1 MKKHL
6 YVPKPVHRRL
16 TKKIKHRC
24 RIESYPQRDS
34 LNGSLCCRS
43 CDNGAGRRYK
53 CDTDNKVVCTHSNGI
68 AQSEKEPV
76 FNKNNEN
83 TQANTPEKSGT
94 EPLAPSF
101 SPRREISAKQPKSA
115 VSPATQT
122 TRREKNKKIISL
134 DELEKEI
141 DASPDNNY
149 DEYAYPFGAWL
160 DDKNHK

>member
-1 MKKHL
+1 MK
-6 YVPKPVHRRL
+6 
-16 TKKIKHRC
+16 
-24 RIESYPQRDS
+24 
-34 LNGSLCCRS
+34 
-43 CDNGAGRRYK
+43 
-53 CDTDNKVVCTHSNGI
+53 THK
-68 AQSEKEPV
+68 QTLREK
-76 FNKNNEN
+76 F
-83 TQANTPEKSGT
+83 GT

-101 SPRREISAKQPKSA
+101 SPRREISAKQPKHA
-115 VSPATQT
+115 VSPTTQT